1 MQMTNVVQGA
11 NGLRMVNVDGPSHE
25 SGLRGVGLG
34 SGKPISY
41 INRVRLSKRVPNASS
56 VGLGK
61 EQLRRPDP
69 PSTQLRYPQPS
80 PNQRILLL
88 PNIGDGRSPVQY
100 NYTGDDLSDI
110 DEFPTESSSEQ
121 PIVSPNVADADSQDC
136 PPAEEVR
143 SGKKRKRTGAQRAAM
158 KAAVRIKNIY
168 ELTPL

>member
-1 MQMTNVVQGA
+1 MTNVVQGA

-121 PIVSPNVADADSQDC
+121 PIVSPNVADADFSSEC
-136 PPAEEVR
+136 STKEA
-143 SGKKRKRTGAQRAAM
+143 
-158 KAAVRIKNIY
+158 
-168 ELTPL
+168 